1 MAIRWRTHL
10 ISYSVTCHMIL
21 GYPWMHTV
29 WPATSKPCPCP
40 RAQHTDYDYLSP
52 SRSQIPH
59 VHSVAGV
66 SSRYQSLS
74 IPSTLSRHP
83 YCLSRKLATERCRG
97 RQYVLAFLFF
107 SFFFSSFFLSFCV
120 SQSHVDNS
128 RKTTRIRPPAYSSR
142 SLPNSVLRLRF
153 RSVLN
158 GEVMY
163 LGHPAHA
170 NENPSPSGTRT
181 IPKISHPA
189 PARTRSPIE
198 KISFVLVNPR

>member
-1 MAIRWRTHL
+1 VDGGRRGVRESRRDSRSAVLSCVQDACKMAIRWRTHL

-97 RQYVLAFLFF
+97 RQYGTYSRSFSSFSFFLPFFLFF
-107 SFFFSSFFLSFCV
+107 LCLSITC
-120 SQSHVDNS
+120 
-128 RKTTRIRPPAYSSR
+128 
-142 SLPNSVLRLRF
+142 
-153 RSVLN
+153 
-158 GEVMY
+158 G
-163 LGHPAHA
+163 
-170 NENPSPSGTRT
+170 
-181 IPKISHPA
+181 
-189 PARTRSPIE
+189 
-198 KISFVLVNPR
+198 